1 MPDQLKIEKVH
12 VSAFT
17 VPTRSPESDGT
28 LKWDA
33 TTLVLVRIQAGGK
46 TGIGYSY
53 ADVATA
59 QLIEKTLAPKIGRTG
74 CACDRSGLAHHG
86 SRHSQ
91 SGPPGYQFHG
101 HRSGRQCALGSQR

>member
-17 VPTRSPESDGT
+17 VPTKSPESDGT
-28 LKWDA
+28 LKWDS
-33 TTLVLVRIQAGGK
+33 TTLVLVHIQAGGK

-59 QLIEKTLAPKIGRTG
+59 QLIEKTLAPKIAGLELVG
-74 CACDRSGLAHHG
+74 DRRGVAYHG

-91 SGPPGYQFHG
+91 SGPTGYLLDG
-101 HRSGRQCALGSQR
+101 NRSCRQCALGS